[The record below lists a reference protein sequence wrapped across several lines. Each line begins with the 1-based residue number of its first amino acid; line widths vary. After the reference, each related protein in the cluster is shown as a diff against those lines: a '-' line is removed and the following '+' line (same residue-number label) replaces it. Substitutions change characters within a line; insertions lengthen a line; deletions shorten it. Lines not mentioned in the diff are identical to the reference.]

1 MKRKETAAAGK
12 EAGVIRVLDLEIEV
26 DGRWID
32 ALVLC
37 RLDLK
42 ARRLSVYHEGDKGKR
57 VMVTAVDF
65 AIRNVEY

>member
-1 MKRKETAAAGK
+1 VKRRETAAAGQ

-32 ALVLC
+32 SLVLC

-42 ARRLSVYHEGDKGKR
+42 ARRLSVYHEGGKGKR

-65 AIRNVEY
+65 AVRNVEY